1 MSFPGFI
8 FYQIFP
14 HEYPTGG
21 DFSDLTNHKSSHYKP
36 REMILKVWC
45 SFSSSYPE
53 SFKLF
58 SQAP

>member
-36 REMILKVWC
+36 REMILKV
-45 SFSSSYPE
+45 
-53 SFKLF
+53 
-58 SQAP
+58 